1 MSSMVLSL
9 RDFLTIWSLTLFL
22 RTSIELR
29 QLHAMQPVIVANG
42 KSRLVGNF
50 SGIIFQQELI

>member
-9 RDFLTIWSLTLFL
+9 CDFLTIWSLTLFV

-42 KSRLVGNF
+42 RLVGNF